1 MKMITYNQ
9 LEQDR
14 QEYIRQQ
21 SPKQKR
27 KEYPIPLKPEDLPR
41 PIQDLYPYVYDKI
54 SNANTTSKTKAVQ
67 KYHWHHFAQYLSR
80 KYNTP
85 FKEARD
91 TITYTLHSD
100 GSYEVKQ

>member
-1 MKMITYNQ
+1 MKMKMITYTR

-21 SPKQKR
+21 DKKNR
-27 KEYPIPLKPEDLPR
+27 EYPIPLKPEDLPR
-41 PIQDLYPYVYDKI
+41 PIQDLYQYTCNKI
-54 SNANTTSKTKAVQ
+54 SQANTTSKTKAVQ

-85 FKEARD
+85 LKEARD
-91 TITYTLHSD
+91 TPTYLLHSD